1 MTSVRR
7 RLLSHA
13 AVLVLVAVGAAQ
25 AADAATSAPTAGKR
39 NVPSAQVSI
48 ATLNTAATISTDRA
62 VADITRLAST
72 GADVITLQEMA
83 NPDRR
88 KRVVAA
94 LVNCSMCEFEAHMPA
109 GAVPGSTP
117 ILYRWD
123 RFRLEGSGT
132 TQVSEATY
140 VGPRGAGP
148 STLNAKFVNWVHL
161 RERATGLHLY
171 VLNNHA
177 VPTVQGPG
185 GGPNRSHPK
194 RLALYRQHMQ
204 GLRDLIGPMKASG
217 AAVFVT
223 GDLNVNFRKDKVV
236 RPPMFPYMSLGALG
250 LRASFD
256 TLGEPP
262 IGTHVLPNGSSMR
275 LIDYVYSLQ
284 HPRVTPVA
292 QGILRGYASDHRP
305 VKVEFDLTAA
315 P

>member
-7 RLLSHA
+7 RLVAHA
-13 AVLVLVAVGAAQ
+13 AVLAIVAAGAAQ
-25 AADAATSAPTAGKR
+25 AAVAATSSPVAGKR
-39 NVPSAQVSI
+39 DVPSARVSI
-48 ATLNTAATISTDRA
+48 ASYNTASTLKTDTA
-62 VADITRLAST
+62 VADITRLAGT

-94 LVNCSMCEFEAHMPA
+94 LVDCSMCQYEKYIPP

-132 TQVSEATY
+132 TQVTERTF
-140 VGPRGAGP
+140 VGAKGAGP

-177 VPTVQGPG
+177 VPTVQGPS
-185 GGPNRSHPK
+185 GGPNRRQPK
-194 RLALYRQHMQ
+194 RVELYRKHMQ
-204 GLRDLIGPMKASG
+204 GLRDLIAPMKATG

-223 GDLNVNFRKDKVV
+223 GDLNVNFRKDRVV
-236 RPPMFPYMSLGALG
+236 KSRAFPFVTLGALG

-256 TLGEPP
+256 TLGEPAS
-262 IGTHVLPNGSSMR
+262 GTHVLPGGHSSR

-284 HPRVTPVA
+284 HGSVTPVSQA
-292 QGILRGYASDHRP
+292 ILRGYASDHRP
-305 VKVEFDLTAA
+305 VKVEFDLS
-315 P
+315 